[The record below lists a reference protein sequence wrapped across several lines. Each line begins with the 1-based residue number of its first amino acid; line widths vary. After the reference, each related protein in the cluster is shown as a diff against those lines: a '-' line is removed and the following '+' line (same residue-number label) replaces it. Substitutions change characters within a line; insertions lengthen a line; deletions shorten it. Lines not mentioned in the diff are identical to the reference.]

1 MSKKLWIVTA
11 IKDCGN
17 LKKGMSV
24 EILSEGKRF
33 LSVIVNAIK
42 EKYDIK
48 NLSLSN
54 TSYFELK

>member
-24 EILSEGKRF
+24 EILSEGKPF

-48 NLSLSN
+48 SN